1 MKRFLISLTAL
12 AIAAPALAHAEDGLM
27 RVKVGDLNLASD
39 AGASTA
45 LRRIGTASTR
55 FCGGGGSEAILQLHA
70 YRQCRQTMMA
80 KAVARLDAPRVTALY
95 QPAPRMMVA
104 KR

>member
-12 AIAAPALAHAEDGLM
+12 AIVAPALAHAEDAQM

-45 LRRIGTASTR
+45 LRRIGTAANS
-55 FCGGGGSEAILQLHA
+55 FCGGGGEAILQLQA

-95 QPAPRMMVA
+95 QPASRMMVA